1 VPAERLSDYLRTC
14 SRCCGEKAGFDPTVM
29 MAERA
34 TAGGNTVLAY
44 MMKECGAYAEPNI
57 TPQQLAEINELYFS
71 TCAVTCNARMMATA
85 GAVLASGG
93 INPLTNDTIFDGVT
107 CRNALSLMLSCGMY
121 NFSGEWA
128 FQIGLPAKS
137 GGSGCIMIVIPNV
150 MGICV
155 WSPPLDE
162 YGNSVKGVE
171 FARRISDKFAFH
183 PLEPKLGRAKG
194 TEDAYNDLSKSE
206 VDSAIEG
213 TYKLLFAASSGD
225 LIAIQRFMASGS
237 DMNAAD
243 YDARTALHLA
253 ASEGHA
259 EVVAFLLAH
268 GAHNNPADRWGN
280 TPHDDAKR
288 GNFTEIV
295 ELLDQDWPTD
305 DSPIKGRMSLRN
317 W

>member
-1 VPAERLSDYLRTC
+1 M
-14 SRCCGEKAGFDPTVM
+14 RC
-29 MAERA
+29 R
-34 TAGGNTVLAY
+34 Y

-57 TPQQLAEINELYFS
+57 TPQNLAEINELYFS
-71 TCAVTCNARMMATA
+71 TCAVTCTARMMATA

-93 INPLTNDTIFDGVT
+93 INPLTNDTIFDSVT

-121 NFSGEWA
+121 DFSGEWA

-137 GGSGCIMIVIPNV
+137 GASGCIMIVIPNV

-171 FARRISDKFAFH
+171 FARRLCDKFAFH
-183 PLEPKLGRAKG
+183 GLEPRLGLG
-194 TEDAYNDLSKSE
+194 QDAHDDLGKKE
-206 VDSAIEG
+206 ADSAIEV
-213 TYKLLFAASSGD
+213 TFKLLFAASSGD
-225 LIAIQRFMASGS
+225 LVTVQRIMATGG

-268 GAHNNPADRWGN
+268 GVQSNPADRWGN
-280 TPHDDAKR
+280 TPLDDAKT
-288 GNFTEIV
+288 GNFTEII
-295 ELLDQDWPTD
+295 ELLDPV
-305 DSPIKGRMSLRN
+305 G
-317 W
+317 